1 MGQMAIPLEPRTRRR
16 EHDFRTI
23 FSTRGAGDSNR
34 EWTAAVVKLAVLYG
48 VRKSLAIFELFAST
62 LLSRELFAPTL
73 RKSENYQ
80 YSHIQW
86 ILFSDATRRA
96 LRFAQKPWTS
106 GIMSI
111 FSGCFFRWKMA
122 IFADDSDENTRVQIA
137 ARCDADG
144 SSQPLTDLAQGCRN
158 LIRRLLF
165 RFNKS
170 GLNEVLGKFNLNS
183 YPPDHGL
190 IK

>member
-73 RKSENYQ
+73 RKLPVLPHSVDSFFRRHAESTSFCPEALDLRYNE
-80 YSHIQW
+80 HFQW
-86 ILFSDATRRA
+86 VFFSVEDGYLRR
-96 LRFAQKPWTS
+96 W
-106 GIMSI
+106 
-111 FSGCFFRWKMA
+111 FRWKYEGT
-122 IFADDSDENTRVQIA
+122 D
-137 ARCDADG
+137 RCEMRCWWE
-144 SSQPLTDLAQGCRN
+144 QPTVNRPRSRMPQLDTA
-158 LIRRLLF
+158 LIISF
-165 RFNKS
+165 Q
-170 GLNEVLGKFNLNS
+170 
-183 YPPDHGL
+183 
-190 IK
+190 